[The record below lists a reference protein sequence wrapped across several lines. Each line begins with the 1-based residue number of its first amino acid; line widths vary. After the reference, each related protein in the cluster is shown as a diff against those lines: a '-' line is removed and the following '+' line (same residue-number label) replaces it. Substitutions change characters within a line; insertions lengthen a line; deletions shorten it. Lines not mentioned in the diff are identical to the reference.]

1 MRHYSFTD
9 QLLIRLDETL
19 RGLSSRPSHPRPM
32 PTSSETAPLQPQQRR
47 ESIRLLRVN
56 HCGEVCAQALY
67 LGQALVA
74 RDRILRNELYQAAS
88 EEKDHLQWCA
98 ARLQELEGDT
108 SLLNPFF
115 ALSSLGIGAIAGL
128 AGDPISLGFLA
139 ETENQVSDHL
149 RNHLMQLPVEDT
161 KSRAILQQMLID
173 EQQHAT
179 HAIERGGQ
187 TLPEVVRFGMKC
199 LSKVMTVSTQYL

>member
-1 MRHYSFTD
+1 M
-9 QLLIRLDETL
+9 
-19 RGLSSRPSHPRPM
+19 PSHARPI
-32 PTSSETAPLQPQQRR
+32 PTSNETATLQPKQRR
-47 ESIRLLRVN
+47 ESIQLLRVN

-74 RDRILRNELYQAAS
+74 RDATLRDELYQAAS

-98 ARLQELEGDT
+98 SRLQELEGDT

-128 AGDPISLGFLA
+128 AGDSISLGFLA

-149 RNHLMQLPVEDT
+149 RNHLTLLPIEDT

-179 HAIERGGQ
+179 HALERGGKP
-187 TLPEVVRFGMKC
+187 LPDVVRFGMKC